1 MKPVIHIKDG
11 VPRHPLY
18 RMKQPVNLSIYKGEQ
33 IAVVGPNGAGKSRL
47 IDIMIGRWP
56 LLMNDVEYDFTP
68 STSSLVSDNIKY
80 ITFRDSYGDSDTNLY
95 YQQRWNSQDLEITP
109 LVRDLLPIIQDSHLA
124 ERLYSL
130 FGVEEMLDKHIV
142 LLSSGE
148 MRKFQIVK
156 TLLANPRI
164 LVIDNPFIG
173 LDADTRILLKDLFSQ
188 LINQFS
194 LQLVLVVSKPND
206 IPDFIT
212 HVIPVEDLTCGE
224 KITRLE
230 YLSCCCQEP
239 LFVLSKEKVQR
250 ILVLENKNEK
260 LNSDDIVQL
269 DRVSIRYGNR
279 CILNNLN
286 WTIKKGEKWA
296 LSGENGA
303 GKSTLLSLICADNPQ
318 SYTCNISLFGKKR
331 GTGES
336 IWEIK
341 KHIGY
346 VSPEM
351 FRSYS
356 KNLPVIDI
364 VASGLYDTVG
374 LYRRPKPEHLA
385 SCEWWLDIF
394 GISDLKDRNFMQ
406 LSSGEQRMVLL
417 ARAFVK
423 DPDLLILDEPLH
435 GLDHYRCRLVKDIIE
450 AFCLRKDK
458 TLIMVTHYPEELP
471 DSITHSLHIQ
481 KN

>member
-1 MKPVIHIKDG
+1 
-11 VPRHPLY
+11 
-18 RMKQPVNLSIYKGEQ
+18 
-33 IAVVGPNGAGKSRL
+33 
-47 IDIMIGRWP
+47 
-56 LLMNDVEYDFTP
+56 
-68 STSSLVSDNIKY
+68 
-80 ITFRDSYGDSDTNLY
+80 
-95 YQQRWNSQDLEITP
+95 
-109 LVRDLLPIIQDSHLA
+109 
-124 ERLYSL
+124 
-130 FGVEEMLDKHIV
+130 
-142 LLSSGE
+142 

-164 LVIDNPFIG
+164 LIMDNPFIG
-173 LDADTRILLKDLFSQ
+173 LDADTRTLLKNLFSQ

-212 HVIPVEDLTCGE
+212 HVIPVEDLTCCE

-260 LNSDDIVQL
+260 LDTDDIVKL
-269 DRVSIRYGNR
+269 DRVSIRYGNQ
-279 CILNNLN
+279 CILNNLE

-296 LSGENGA
+296 LRGENGA
-303 GKSTLLSLICADNPQ
+303 GKSTILSLICADNPQ
-318 SYTCNISLFGKKR
+318 SYTCNITLFGKKR
-331 GTGES
+331 GSGES
-336 IWEIK
+336 IWDIK
-341 KHIGY
+341 KRIGY

-351 FRSYS
+351 FRSYL

-364 VASGLYDTVG
+364 VASGLFDTVG
-374 LYRRPKPEHLA
+374 LYRRPKPEQLVM
-385 SCEWWLDIF
+385 CEWWLDIF
-394 GISDLKDRNFMQ
+394 GISYLKERNFLQ
-406 LSSGEQRMVLL
+406 LSSGEQRLVLL
-417 ARAFVK
+417 VRAFVK

-435 GLDHYRCRLVKDIIE
+435 GLDNHHCRLVKDIIE
-450 AFCLRKDK
+450 AFCQRKDK

-471 DSITHSLHIQ
+471 CCITNSLHIR

>member
-1 MKPVIHIKDG
+1 MENNNQTLDTDEI
-11 VPRHPLY
+11 
-18 RMKQPVNLSIYKGEQ
+18 VNL
-33 IAVVGPNGAGKSRL
+33 
-47 IDIMIGRWP
+47 
-56 LLMNDVEYDFTP
+56 
-68 STSSLVSDNIKY
+68 
-80 ITFRDSYGDSDTNLY
+80 
-95 YQQRWNSQDLEITP
+95 
-109 LVRDLLPIIQDSHLA
+109 
-124 ERLYSL
+124 
-130 FGVEEMLDKHIV
+130 
-142 LLSSGE
+142 
-148 MRKFQIVK
+148 
-156 TLLANPRI
+156 
-164 LVIDNPFIG
+164 
-173 LDADTRILLKDLFSQ
+173 
-188 LINQFS
+188 
-194 LQLVLVVSKPND
+194 
-206 IPDFIT
+206 
-212 HVIPVEDLTCGE
+212 
-224 KITRLE
+224 
-230 YLSCCCQEP
+230 
-239 LFVLSKEKVQR
+239 
-250 ILVLENKNEK
+250 EN
-260 LNSDDIVQL
+260 VT
-269 DRVSIRYGNR
+269 IRYGER
-279 CILNNLN
+279 TILKDLN

-385 SCEWWLDIF
+385 SCEWWLYIF
-394 GISDLKDRNFMQ
+394 GICDLKDRNFMQ

>member
-1 MKPVIHIKDG
+1 MQPVIYIKDG

-33 IAVVGPNGAGKSRL
+33 IAIVGPNGAGKSRL

-68 STSSLVSDNIKY
+68 STSSLVSDDIKY

-109 LVRDLLPIIQDSHLA
+109 LVRDLLPVIHDSHLT

-156 TLLANPRI
+156 TLLTNPRI
-164 LVIDNPFIG
+164 LIMDNPFIG
-173 LDADTRILLKDLFSQ
+173 LDADTRTLLKNLFSQ

-224 KITRLE
+224 KTTRLE
-230 YLSCCCQEP
+230 YLSSCHQEF
-239 LFVLSKEKVQR
+239 LCVLSKEKIQR
-250 ILVLENKNEK
+250 ILELENKSEK
-260 LNSDDIVQL
+260 LDTDDIVHL
-269 DRVSIRYGNR
+269 DKVSIRYGKR
-279 CILNNLN
+279 CILNNLD

-296 LSGENGA
+296 LRGENGA
-303 GKSTLLSLICADNPQ
+303 GKSTILSLICADNPQ
-318 SYTCNISLFGKKR
+318 SYTCNINLFGKKR

-336 IWEIK
+336 IWDIK
-341 KHIGY
+341 KRIGY

-351 FRSYS
+351 FRSYL

-364 VASGLYDTVG
+364 VASGLFDTVG
-374 LYRRPKPEHLA
+374 LYRRPKPEQLIM
-385 SCEWWLDIF
+385 CEWWLDIF
-394 GISDLKDRNFMQ
+394 GISHLQERNFLH
-406 LSSGEQRMVLL
+406 LSSGEQRLVLL

-435 GLDHYRCRLVKDIIE
+435 GLDNYQCRLVKDIIE
-450 AFCLRKDK
+450 VFCQRMDK

-471 DSITHSLHIQ
+471 SCITNTLHIR

>member
-1 MKPVIHIKDG
+1 MQPVINIKNG
-11 VPRHPLY
+11 VPRHPLF
-18 RMKQPVNLSIYKGEQ
+18 RMQQPVNLTIDQREQ
-33 IAVVGPNGAGKSRL
+33 IAIVGPNGAGKSL
-47 IDIMIGRWP
+47 LVDIMIGRWP
-56 LLMNDVEYDFTP
+56 LLQNDVEYDFSP
-68 STSSLVSDNIKY
+68 SPSSLVSDNIKY

-95 YQQRWNSQDLEITP
+95 YQQRWNSQDMEITP
-109 LVRDLLPIIQDSHLA
+109 VVRDLLPDVLQSELT
-124 ERLYSL
+124 EKLYAL
-130 FGVEEMLDKHIV
+130 FGVDEMLNKHVV

-156 TLLANPRI
+156 TLLANPRVLI
-164 LVIDNPFIG
+164 IDNPFIG
-173 LDADTRILLKDLFSQ
+173 LDSDTRTLLKKLFQQ
-188 LINQFS
+188 LISHFS
-194 LQLVLVVSKPND
+194 LQLILVLSKPDD

-212 HVIPVEDLTCGE
+212 HVIPVEDRVCGKKQTRAEFLTNCKHEYLHALTEE
-224 KITRLE
+224 KIQRL
-230 YLSCCCQEP
+230 
-239 LFVLSKEKVQR
+239 
-250 ILVLENKNEK
+250 IALENNNQTLDTDE
-260 LNSDDIVQL
+260 IVNL
-269 DRVSIRYGNR
+269 ENVTIRYGER
-279 CILNNLN
+279 TILKDLN

-406 LSSGEQRMVLL
+406 LSSGEQRLVLL
-417 ARAFVK
+417 VRAFVK
-423 DPDLLILDEPLH
+423 DPDLLIFDEPLH
-435 GLDHYRCRLVKDIIE
+435 GLDNHHCRLVKDIIE
-450 AFCLRKDK
+450 AFCQRKDK

-471 DSITHSLHIQ
+471 CCITNSLHIR